1 VEGVIIC
8 SRDGVV
14 LRSEGSAPRSLFPS
28 AARERSTSFLR
39 ARAGT
44 LAPSA
49 AAQYAGLLT
58 RLVAMARSTV
68 RATADGGAAGGG
80 DDLAFL
86 RLRTLSREV
95 MVVPGDEFLLVAIQA
110 AALDDAAAA

>member
-1 VEGVIIC
+1 
-8 SRDGVV
+8 
-14 LRSEGSAPRSLFPS
+14 
-28 AARERSTSFLR
+28 
-39 ARAGT
+39 
-44 LAPSA
+44 
-49 AAQYAGLLT
+49 
-58 RLVAMARSTV
+58 MARSTV
-68 RATADGGAAGGG
+68 RATADGGGG

>member
-1 VEGVIIC
+1 MASCCAVRGARRGHF
-8 SRDGVV
+8 SPPQHA
-14 LRSEGSAPRSLFPS
+14 SAQPR
-28 AARERSTSFLR
+28 SFLR
-39 ARAGT
+39 ARPGT

>member
-1 VEGVIIC
+1 
-8 SRDGVV
+8 
-14 LRSEGSAPRSLFPS
+14 
-28 AARERSTSFLR
+28 
-39 ARAGT
+39 
-44 LAPSA
+44 
-49 AAQYAGLLT
+49 LLT

-68 RATADGGAAGGG
+68 RATADGGGG

>member
-1 VEGVIIC
+1 MRKGGPT
-8 SRDGVV
+8 RAFF
-14 LRSEGSAPRSLFPS
+14 LAQHASATQPPF
-28 AARERSTSFLR
+28 T
-39 ARAGT
+39 RAGT

>member
-1 VEGVIIC
+1 MRKGPT
-8 SRDGVV
+8 RAFF
-14 LRSEGSAPRSLFPS
+14 LTQHASATQPPF
-28 AARERSTSFLR
+28 T
-39 ARAGT
+39 RAGT

-80 DDLAFL
+80 DELAFL